1 MKTGRIFV
9 YGLLVLVC
17 VTLAG
22 CGSKADENKPVGQ
35 IKADVEKMN
44 VKQWR
49 SMAVNYK
56 DAIIAKKGEVG
67 KVADKL
73 KDIPITKLL
82 SDEAKGL
89 KAEIEGLNKSVSALN
104 ERFKIYVDK
113 LKEKGG
119 DLSGLKI

>member
-1 MKTGRIFV
+1 METGRIFV
-9 YGLLVLVC
+9 CGLWVLVC
-17 VTLAG
+17 VSLVG

-35 IKADVEKMN
+35 IKAEVEKMN
-44 VKQWR
+44 VKQLR
-49 SMAVNYK
+49 SMAVKYK
-56 DAIIAKKGEVG
+56 DAIMAKKGDMD
-67 KVADKL
+67 KVTNKL
-73 KDIPITKLL
+73 KDIPVTKLF

-104 ERFKIYVDK
+104 ERFKIYFGK